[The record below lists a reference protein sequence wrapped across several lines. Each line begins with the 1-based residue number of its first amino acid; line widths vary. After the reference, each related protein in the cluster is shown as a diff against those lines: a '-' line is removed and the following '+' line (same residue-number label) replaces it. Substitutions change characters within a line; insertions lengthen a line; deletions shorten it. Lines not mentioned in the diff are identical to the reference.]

1 MSGLKSLMG
10 DTALYGLSSILARV
24 LNFALT
30 PLLTVVL
37 TKSEYGVN
45 SLLYVSIAFLM
56 VILTYGFE
64 TAYFRLVRK
73 KERRKPQCIRP
84 RCGAC

>member
-37 TKSEYGVN
+37 TKSEYGVTLFFTLA
-45 SLLYVSIAFLM
+45 SPS
-56 VILTYGFE
+56 
-64 TAYFRLVRK
+64 
-73 KERRKPQCIRP
+73 
-84 RCGAC
+84 